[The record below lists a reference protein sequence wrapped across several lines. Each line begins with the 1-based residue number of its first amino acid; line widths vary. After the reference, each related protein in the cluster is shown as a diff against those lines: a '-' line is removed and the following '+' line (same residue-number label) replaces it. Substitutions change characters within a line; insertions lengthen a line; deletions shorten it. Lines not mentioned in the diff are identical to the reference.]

1 MVDPDKIDY
10 KPCPNCGGKIIHLGE
25 DIYSAPVLLDAT
37 EPIHTLMCINCQAMW
52 DIEVKTDR
60 LQDAWE
66 DICNKEA
73 D

>member
-10 KPCPNCGGKIIHLGE
+10 TPCPNCGGKIMYLGA
-25 DIYSAPVLLDAT
+25 DMTDSA
-37 EPIHTLMCINCQAMW
+37 HTLMCTGCGAMW
-52 DIEVKTDR
+52 DIEVKTER

-73 D
+73 Q

>member
-10 KPCPNCGGKIIHLGE
+10 KPCPDCGGKIIHLGE
-25 DIYSAPVLLDAT
+25 NIYSAPNISDAK
-37 EPIHTLMCINCQAMW
+37 EPVHTLLCTNCQAMW
-52 DIEVKTDR
+52 DIEVKTER

-73 D
+73 Q

>member
-10 KPCPNCGGKIIHLGE
+10 KPCPNCGGKIMYLGTE
-25 DIYSAPVLLDAT
+25 PALSRDIYPV
-37 EPIHTLMCINCQAMW
+37 HTLLCTSCQSMW
-52 DIEVKTDR
+52 DIAIKTER

-73 D
+73 Q